1 MSKDFH
7 LMVVA
12 GMMIGWSLAWLAP
25 VEAAGLGVFQGL
37 ARQVGLSGDA
47 ADRISAAKSEFDEH
61 RDFTTLT
68 GSLQAISE
76 RYRAQVVIQIQV
88 LDAIV
93 DIGKAYRGS
102 LPPKGKGLVRLSTQ
116 IARDLATQADANGLG
131 NVETSCQVANLL
143 ELLAYQYRNSEREQA
158 ADLYRH
164 VGEIG
169 RRLASNPR
177 VPAAARSGLATYLVA
192 EAKGY
197 LLLGDSDK
205 TVQIVSEALSWGLVE
220 FDKIED
226 DDLFQR
232 APCFAKISEAI
243 ENSRQNY
250 RERIESGIRS
260 AIAGFARYDFD
271 FSLPDVADRRLTRSN
286 FADAELLVIDV
297 WGSWCAP
304 CRASIPHLND
314 LAETYRDR
322 GLCIVGIAIEQG
334 DTLEE
339 KKAALK
345 NFLDQNEVNY
355 SCLIG
360 DETVTQRIP
369 NFRTYPTL
377 LFVDRAGQVRFST
390 SGYVDETQLA
400 VIADALLP
408 ADKTSTHTGAPLSS
422 RSGN

>member
-7 LMVVA
+7 LMVVT
-12 GMMIGWSLAWLAP
+12 GLMIGWSLVWLATA
-25 VEAAGLGVFQGL
+25 EAAGSGAFQGP
-37 ARQVGLSGDA
+37 AGQVGLPGDA
-47 ADRISAAKSEFDEH
+47 ADRISAAKSEFEEH

-76 RYRAQVVIQIQV
+76 RCRGQVVSQIQV
-88 LDAIV
+88 LDTIV

-116 IARDLATQADANGLG
+116 IARELAGQADANGVG

-143 ELLAYQYRNSEREQA
+143 ELLAHQFRNTDREQA

-164 VGEIG
+164 VGQIG

-177 VPAAARSGLATYLVA
+177 VPTAARSGLATYLVA

-197 LLLGDSDK
+197 LLLGDNQK
-205 TVQIVSEALSWGLVE
+205 TIQIISEALSWGLVE

-226 DDLFQR
+226 EDLFQR
-232 APCFAKISEAI
+232 ATCSTEIFEAI
-243 ENSRQNY
+243 DNSRQKY
-250 RERIESGIRS
+250 RERIEPGIRS
-260 AIAGFARYDFD
+260 EIAGFARYDFD
-271 FSLPDVADRRLTRSN
+271 FSLPDVTDRQLTRSN

-304 CRASIPHLND
+304 CRASIPHLNE
-314 LAETYRDR
+314 LGETYRDR
-322 GLCIVGIAIEQG
+322 GLRIVGIAMEQG

-345 NFLDQNEVNY
+345 NFLEQHEVNY

-369 NFRTYPTL
+369 NFRTFPTL
-377 LFVDRAGQVRFST
+377 LFVDRNGQVRFST
-390 SGYVDETQLA
+390 SGYVDDTQLA
-400 VIADALLP
+400 VIADSLLP
-408 ADKTSTHTGAPLSS
+408 ADKSSTHTSVPLQS
-422 RSGN
+422 RQGN